1 MKNKENKMLVTE
13 VVVDGSGDAVLHA
26 KGCGDVARDKKQ
38 LSEKYGAKASVTTW
52 ASIEEYADEVWSDIA
67 SDNDDDVMET
77 MLRNTNVKPCAAVKD
92 AKPKLTPEERAQR
105 KAERAERRAVRL
117 AKKAER
123 EAKQGG
129 KEMARMT
136 RQVNKE
142 VRHIKKYVTLYASY
156 ITEALAK
163 GDLEEAMRWACEM
176 APLTSIIEEGIEKQ
190 IQAQS
195 K

>member
-1 MKNKENKMLVTE
+1 MLVTE
-13 VVVDGSGDAVLHA
+13 VVVDGTGDAVLHA

-38 LSEKYGAKASVTTW
+38 LSEKYGAKASVSTW
-52 ASIEEYADEVWSDIA
+52 ASIEEYANEVWADIA
-67 SDNDDDVMET
+67 SDNDDDVMEM
-77 MLRNTNVKPCAAVKD
+77 MLQNTNVKPCAAVKD

-129 KEMARMT
+129 AEMAKLN
-136 RQVNKE
+136 RQVQKE
-142 VRHIKKYVTLYASY
+142 VRHIKKYVTLYSGY
-156 ITEALAK
+156 ISEALAK
-163 GDLEEAMRWACEM
+163 GDLEEAMHWALEM
-176 APLTSIIEEGIEKQ
+176 SPLTTIVEEGLERFY
-190 IQAQS
+190 QAQ